1 MEIRIYWQ
9 AHNKPLAGCN
19 FFRPGPYMGFINA
32 KKGNIYPMTFID
44 NNRDDRLI
52 NLIAR
57 CALRDQNALKLLFD
71 QVGPYLNAIA
81 WRILRSPEL
90 SNEVLQEA
98 FLQIWNNAASYRP
111 HMAKPLTWMASIT
124 RYRAL
129 DRLDKETRSRNDTRT
144 IGDDEDFPGGDEP
157 EQSLGASQLRFHLH
171 QCLTTLG
178 DNIKR
183 SIELA
188 YLQGCSRE
196 EIARTLSTNTNTV
209 KSWLHRGAERLKL
222 CLEAKQQPQA

>member
-1 MEIRIYWQ
+1 M
-9 AHNKPLAGCN
+9 
-19 FFRPGPYMGFINA
+19 NA
-32 KKGNIYPMTFID
+32 PTD
-44 NNRDDRLI
+44 NQDDELI

-57 CALRDQNALKLLFD
+57 CALRDQAALKRLFE
-71 QVGPYLNAIA
+71 QVGPYLNALA
-81 WRILRSPEL
+81 WRILKSREL

-111 HMAKPLTWMASIT
+111 HLARPLTWMASIA

-129 DRLDKETRSRNDTRT
+129 DRLALETRIKDKFVAHHGE
-144 IGDDEDFPGGDEP
+144 IEDLPGGDEP
-157 EQSLGASQLRFHLH
+157 EQTVGASQLRFHLH

-188 YLQGCSRE
+188 YLYGYSRE
-196 EIARTLSTNTNTV
+196 EIAQQFATNTNTV

-222 CLEAKQQPQA
+222 CLESK

>member
-1 MEIRIYWQ
+1 MTS
-9 AHNKPLAGCN
+9 ATSA
-19 FFRPGPYMGFINA
+19 RPVA
-32 KKGNIYPMTFID
+32 VA
-44 NNRDDRLI
+44 RLSDEQLV

-57 CALRDQNALKLLFD
+57 CALRDQAALQQLFA
-71 QVGPYLNAIA
+71 QVGPYLNALT
-81 WRILRSPEL
+81 WRILKSREL

-111 HMAKPLTWMASIT
+111 QLAKPLTWMASIA

-129 DRLDKETRSRNDTRT
+129 DRLAAEQRHSARF
-144 IGDDEDFPGGDEP
+144 DDRAANGEDAFEHIPGGSEP
-157 EQSLGASQLRFHLH
+157 DQQLGRHQLRFHLH

-188 YLQGCSRE
+188 YLYGYSRE
-196 EIARTLSTNTNTV
+196 EIAAQFNTNTNTV
-209 KSWLHRGAERLKL
+209 KSWLHRGALRLKL
-222 CLEAKQQPQA
+222 CLETKQHSRP

>member
-1 MEIRIYWQ
+1 MT
-9 AHNKPLAGCN
+9 LAD
-19 FFRPGPYMGFINA
+19 
-32 KKGNIYPMTFID
+32 D
-44 NNRDDRLI
+44 NQDDQLI

-57 CALRDQNALKLLFD
+57 CALRDQAALKQLFD
-71 QVGPYLNAIA
+71 QVGPYLNAVA
-81 WRILRSPEL
+81 WRILKSSDL

-111 HMAKPLTWMASIT
+111 HLARPLTWMASIT

-129 DRLDKETRSRNDTRT
+129 DRLDKESRTGKHTRALEDE
-144 IGDDEDFPGGDEP
+144 EDFPGGDEP
-157 EQSLGASQLRFHLH
+157 EQALGASQLRFHLH

-188 YLQGCSRE
+188 YLYGHSRE
-196 EIARTLSTNTNTV
+196 EIALQFSTNTNTV
-209 KSWLHRGAERLKL
+209 KSWLHRGAERLRL
-222 CLEAKQQPQA
+222 CLEAKHQSRQ

>member
-1 MEIRIYWQ
+1 M
-9 AHNKPLAGCN
+9 
-19 FFRPGPYMGFINA
+19 A
-32 KKGNIYPMTFID
+32 KTTD
-44 NNRDDRLI
+44 NSDDELI

-57 CALRDQNALKLLFD
+57 CALRDQAALKQLFER
-71 QVGPYLNAIA
+71 VSPYLNAIA
-81 WRILRSPEL
+81 LRILKSRES

-98 FLQIWNNAASYRP
+98 FLQIWNNAGSYRP
-111 HMAKPLTWMASIT
+111 HLAKPLTWMASIT

-129 DRLDKETRSRNDTRT
+129 DWLDKEVRKDKLTSP
-144 IGDDEDFPGGDEP
+144 IDEMEDISGGDEP
-157 EQSLGASQLRFHLH
+157 EHKLGVNQLRFHLH

-188 YLQGCSRE
+188 YLYGHTRE
-196 EIARTLSTNTNTV
+196 EIAETFSTNTNTV

-222 CLEAKQQPQA
+222 CLEAKDQNP

>member
-1 MEIRIYWQ
+1 MSLSPQ
-9 AHNKPLAGCN
+9 N
-19 FFRPGPYMGFINA
+19 
-32 KKGNIYPMTFID
+32 
-44 NNRDDRLI
+44 DDELV

-57 CALRDQNALKLLFD
+57 CALRDETALKQIFER
-71 QVGPYLNAIA
+71 VSPYLNAIA
-81 WRILRSPEL
+81 LRILKSKEL

-98 FLQIWNNAASYRP
+98 FLQIWNNASSYRP
-111 HMAKPLTWMASIT
+111 HLAKPLTWMASIT

-129 DRLDKETRSRNDTRT
+129 DQLDKEARRSKLTSP
-144 IGDDEDFPGGDEP
+144 IDEMEDISGGDEP
-157 EQSLGASQLRFHLH
+157 EHILGVSQLRFHLY

-188 YLQGCSRE
+188 YLYGHTRE
-196 EIARTLSTNTNTV
+196 EIAETFSTNTNTV

-222 CLEAKQQPQA
+222 CLEAKGQNP

>member
-1 MEIRIYWQ
+1 
-9 AHNKPLAGCN
+9 
-19 FFRPGPYMGFINA
+19 
-32 KKGNIYPMTFID
+32 MTFTD
-44 NNRDDRLI
+44 HNPDDQLI

-57 CALRDQNALKLLFD
+57 CALRDQAALKQLFD
-71 QVGPYLNAIA
+71 RVGPYLNAVA
-81 WRILRSPEL
+81 WRILKSTDL

-111 HMAKPLTWMASIT
+111 HLAKPLTWMASIT

-129 DRLDKETRSRNDTRT
+129 DRLDKEARNRNHTRALD
-144 IGDDEDFPGGDEP
+144 DDEDFAGGDEP
-157 EQSLGASQLRFHLH
+157 EHQLGSSQLRFHLH

-196 EIARTLSTNTNTV
+196 EIAQQLSTNTNTV
-209 KSWLHRGAERLKL
+209 KSWLHRGAERLRL
-222 CLEAKQQPQA
+222 CLEAKQHTPG

>member
-1 MEIRIYWQ
+1 
-9 AHNKPLAGCN
+9 
-19 FFRPGPYMGFINA
+19 
-32 KKGNIYPMTFID
+32 MTDTID
-44 NNRDDRLI
+44 NQDEELI

-57 CALRDQNALKLLFD
+57 CALRDQAALKRLFER
-71 QVGPYLNAIA
+71 VSPYLNALA
-81 WRILRSPEL
+81 WRILKSREL

-111 HMAKPLTWMASIT
+111 GLARPLTWMASIT

-129 DRLDKETRSRNDTRT
+129 DRLDKETRITSKTT
-144 IGDDEDFPGGDEP
+144 HIDDMDDAPGGDEP
-157 EQSLGASQLRFHLH
+157 EQSVGASQLRFHLH

-188 YLQGCSRE
+188 YLYGYSRE
-196 EIARTLSTNTNTV
+196 EIAQQFATNTNTV
-209 KSWLHRGAERLKL
+209 KSWLHRGAERLRL
-222 CLEAKQQPQA
+222 CLESKQGRL

>member
-1 MEIRIYWQ
+1 M
-9 AHNKPLAGCN
+9 
-19 FFRPGPYMGFINA
+19 NA
-32 KKGNIYPMTFID
+32 PTD
-44 NNRDDRLI
+44 NQDDELI

-57 CALRDQNALKLLFD
+57 CALRDQVALKRLFE
-71 QVGPYLNAIA
+71 QVGPYLNALA
-81 WRILRSPEL
+81 WRILKSREL

-111 HMAKPLTWMASIT
+111 HLARPLTWMASIA

-129 DRLDKETRSRNDTRT
+129 DRLALETRIKDKFVAHH
-144 IGDDEDFPGGDEP
+144 EDMEDLPGGDEP
-157 EQSLGASQLRFHLH
+157 EQTVGASQLRFHLH
-171 QCLTTLG
+171 QCLSTLG

-188 YLQGCSRE
+188 YLYGYSRE
-196 EIARTLSTNTNTV
+196 EIAQQFATNTNTV

-222 CLEAKQQPQA
+222 CLESK

>member
-1 MEIRIYWQ
+1 
-9 AHNKPLAGCN
+9 
-19 FFRPGPYMGFINA
+19 
-32 KKGNIYPMTFID
+32 MTAPTE
-44 NNRDDRLI
+44 NSDDELI

-57 CALRDQNALKLLFD
+57 CALRDQAALKTLFER
-71 QVGPYLNAIA
+71 VSPYLNAIA
-81 WRILRSPEL
+81 WRILKSKEL

-98 FLQIWNNAASYRP
+98 FLQIWNNATSYRP
-111 HMAKPLTWMASIT
+111 HLAKPLTWMASIA

-129 DRLDKETRSRNDTRT
+129 DRLALEKRISDKFVAHHDG
-144 IGDDEDFPGGDEP
+144 IEDMPGGDEP
-157 EQSLGASQLRFHLH
+157 EHSVGASQLRFHLH

-188 YLQGCSRE
+188 YLYGYSRE
-196 EIARTLSTNTNTV
+196 EIAQQFSTNTNTV

-222 CLEAKQQPQA
+222 CLEAKHQTHR

>member
-1 MEIRIYWQ
+1 
-9 AHNKPLAGCN
+9 
-19 FFRPGPYMGFINA
+19 
-32 KKGNIYPMTFID
+32 MTLTD
-44 NNRDDRLI
+44 ESPDDQLI

-57 CALRDQNALKLLFD
+57 CALRDQAALKQLFER
-71 QVGPYLNAIA
+71 VGPYLNAVA
-81 WRILRSPEL
+81 WRILKSTDL

-98 FLQIWNNAASYRP
+98 FLQIWNNAGSYRP

-129 DRLDKETRSRNDTRT
+129 DRLDKETRNRTHTRA
-144 IGDDEDFPGGDEP
+144 IEEEEDFPGGDEP
-157 EQSLGASQLRFHLH
+157 ERSLGASQLRFHLH

-188 YLQGCSRE
+188 YLQGYSRE
-196 EIARTLSTNTNTV
+196 EIAQKLSTNTNTV
-209 KSWLHRGAERLKL
+209 KSWLHRGAERLRL
-222 CLEAKQQPQA
+222 CLEAKKQPQA

>member
-1 MEIRIYWQ
+1 
-9 AHNKPLAGCN
+9 
-19 FFRPGPYMGFINA
+19 
-32 KKGNIYPMTFID
+32 MTENND
-44 NNRDDRLI
+44 NRDEALV

-57 CALRDQNALKLLFD
+57 CALRDQAALKQLFD
-71 QVGPYLNAIA
+71 RVGPYLNAVA
-81 WRILRSPEL
+81 WRILKSTEL

-111 HMAKPLTWMASIT
+111 HLAKPLTWMTSIT

-129 DRLDKETRSRNDTRT
+129 DRLDKEVRDRNHTRALDE
-144 IGDDEDFPGGDEP
+144 DDDFPGGDEP

-178 DNIKR
+178 DNIKH

-188 YLQGCSRE
+188 YLQGYSRE
-196 EIARTLSTNTNTV
+196 EIAQKLSTNTNTV
-209 KSWLHRGAERLKL
+209 KSWLHRGAERLRL

>member
-1 MEIRIYWQ
+1 M
-9 AHNKPLAGCN
+9 
-19 FFRPGPYMGFINA
+19 NA
-32 KKGNIYPMTFID
+32 PTKNH
-44 NNRDDRLI
+44 DDELI

-57 CALRDQNALKLLFD
+57 CALRDQTALKHLFER
-71 QVGPYLNAIA
+71 VGPYLNAVA

-98 FLQIWNNAASYRP
+98 FLQIWTNASSYRP
-111 HMAKPLTWMASIT
+111 HLAKPLTWMASIT

-129 DRLDKETRSRNDTRT
+129 DRIDKEMRTNSNTRAIDEE
-144 IGDDEDFPGGDEP
+144 EDFPGGDEP
-157 EQSLGASQLRFHLH
+157 EHILDASQLRFHLH
-171 QCLTTLG
+171 QCLATLG

-188 YLQGCSRE
+188 YLQGYSRE
-196 EIARTLSTNTNTV
+196 EIAQTLSTNTNTV
-209 KSWLHRGAERLKL
+209 KSWLHRGAERLRL